1 MDATGSNA
9 CANCEQLRQQVAAL
23 QEGLAKV
30 QAELAAARKN
40 SGNSSKPPSSDVAKP
55 PRPAQSKKGKS
66 KRKRGGQPGH
76 PRHERP
82 SFGPE
87 DIDNAFEYSL
97 RVCPDC
103 GGTVTPVDEPA
114 RLLQQVEIIAKPIQV
129 TEHRGLAC
137 FCGRCQKMHYA
148 PLPDDIRRAGLVGPR
163 LTAVVAFLKGGCHCS
178 FSVIRKFVRDV
189 LGVAISRSHL
199 RNLCAK
205 AANSLDP
212 AYQQLLAL
220 LPEQDVLNVD
230 ETGHK
235 EYKRRMWTWCFR
247 ASLFTLFKIDP
258 SRGSDVLLEV
268 LGREFHGV
276 LGCDYFS
283 AYRKYMGECSV
294 PLQFC
299 LAHLL
304 RDVRFLTEHP
314 HSRTRAYGQR
324 VLQALRKLFEVIHR
338 RDQYTTEDLRL
349 ALADAG
355 DELEAQALYR
365 VPATKEA
372 RNLAKRFKKHG
383 AAYLRFITTPGLE
396 PTNNLAEQAIRFVVI
411 DRHVTQGSRSEGGRR
426 WLERIWTTMATCAQ
440 QGRSAFTFL
449 AEAIQAYFHGASTP
463 LLLPNTS

>member
-1 MDATGSNA
+1 MDATDLHS
-9 CANCEQLRQQVAAL
+9 CPHCESLRLQVAAL
-23 QEGLAKV
+23 LQRVATLEA
-30 QAELAAARKN
+30 QLAAARKN
-40 SGNSSKPPSSDVAKP
+40 SGNSSKPPSSDIAKP
-55 PRPAQSKKGKS
+55 PRPALPKGQ

-76 PRHERP
+76 PRHVRP
-82 SFGPE
+82 PFAPE
-87 DIDNAFEYSL
+87 EIDDRIDYRLS
-97 RVCPDC
+97 VCPNC
-103 GGTVTPVDEPA
+103 GGKLSPA
-114 RLLQQVEIIAKPIQV
+114 EAAPRILQQVEIIANPIQV

-137 FCGRCQKMHYA
+137 FCPRCQKTHYA
-148 PLPDDIRRAGLVGPR
+148 PLPEEIRKAGLVGPR

-189 LGVAISRSHL
+189 LGVTISRGQL
-199 RNLCAK
+199 RKVCAK
-205 AANSLDP
+205 VAQSLDA

-235 EYKRRMWTWCFR
+235 EYRQRLWTWCFR

-258 SRGSDVLLEV
+258 SRGSEVLIEV
-268 LGREFHGV
+268 LGREFRGV

-294 PLQFC
+294 LLQFC

-324 VLQALRKLFEVIHR
+324 VLQALRELFEVIHR
-338 RDQYTTEDLRL
+338 RDHYRADDFRV
-349 ALADAG
+349 ALQDAG
-355 DELEAQALYR
+355 DELWAQAVYR

-383 AAYLRFITTPGLE
+383 EAYLRFITTPGIE

-440 QGRSAFTFL
+440 QGRSAFKFL
-449 AEAIQAYFHGASTP
+449 AEAIQAYFQGAAAP
-463 LLLPNTS
+463 LLLPDTS

>member
-1 MDATGSNA
+1 MQERMATLEA
-9 CANCEQLRQQVAAL
+9 R
-23 QEGLAKV
+23 
-30 QAELAAARKN
+30 LAAALKN
-40 SGNSSKPPSSDVAKP
+40 SGNSSKPPSSDIAKP
-55 PRPAQSKKGKS
+55 SRPARSEKGKS

-76 PRHERP
+76 PRHDRP
-82 SFGPE
+82 PFAPE
-87 DIDNAFEYSL
+87 EIDEAFEYSL

-103 GGTVTPVDEPA
+103 GGPVTPVDEPA
-114 RLLQQVEIIAKPIQV
+114 RVLQQVEIIAKPIQV
-129 TEHRGLAC
+129 TEHRGVAC
-137 FCGRCQKMHYA
+137 FCGRCQKTHYA
-148 PLPDDIRRAGLVGPR
+148 PLPDDVRRAGLVGPQ

-189 LGVAISRSHL
+189 LGVTISRSQL

-205 AANSLDP
+205 AAHSLDT

-235 EYKRRMWTWCFR
+235 EYKQRMWTWCFR

-258 SRGSDVLLEV
+258 SRGSDVLIDV
-268 LGREFHGV
+268 LGREFDGV

-283 AYRKYMGECSV
+283 AYRKYMRECSV
-294 PLQFC
+294 TLQFC

-324 VLQALRKLFEVIHR
+324 VLQALRELFEVIRR
-338 RDQYTTEDLRL
+338 RDEYTAEDFGV
-349 ALADAG
+349 ALIDAG

-365 VPATKEA
+365 VPDSKEA
-372 RNLAKRFKKHG
+372 GNLAKRFKKHG
-383 AAYLRFITTPGLE
+383 AAYLRFITTPGIE

-440 QGRSAFTFL
+440 QGRSAFKYLT
-449 AEAIQAYFHGASTP
+449 EAVLAYFQGADAP